1 MLACINNWEHAPQ
14 SVTCE
19 SVDTFTFT
27 TAEALSICL
36 VLRVSLGLR
45 CCVPLRLWLLGA
57 GDTHRP
63 IGRGNQ
69 SNREWKTCQ
78 VDLMPRETPEGH
90 HSYGKMRT
98 HLIVFKCP
106 LPRVSQFIHTK
117 DLFTQQEE
125 VPANSAFLRQDSLVP
140 NAWVLESGQ
149 HEL

>member
-1 MLACINNWEHAPQ
+1 MPGARGLSRSQVLCASALAP
-14 SVTCE
+14 
-19 SVDTFTFT
+19 
-27 TAEALSICL
+27 
-36 VLRVSLGLR
+36 R
-45 CCVPLRLWLLGA
+45 CWRHSQAHWK
-57 GDTHRP
+57 R
-63 IGRGNQ
+63 Q

-98 HLIVFKCP
+98 HLIVFECP